1 MNKTIFCIIALFCV
15 VTATMTETEAMASIE
30 RMEKSHYG
38 KTILDT
44 IALQLEN
51 QDSADDLI
59 MMLRETEQKMFN
71 E

>member
-1 MNKTIFCIIALFCV
+1 MNKFVCLLAIVAV
-15 VTATMTETEAMASIE
+15 ATATMTETEAMASIE

-44 IALQLEN
+44 IALQLEV

>member
-1 MNKTIFCIIALFCV
+1 
-15 VTATMTETEAMASIE
+15 
-30 RMEKSHYG
+30 MEKSQYG

-44 IALQLEN
+44 IALQLEI

-59 MMLRETEQKMFN
+59 MMLRETEQKMFA

>member
-1 MNKTIFCIIALFCV
+1 
-15 VTATMTETEAMASIE
+15 MTETEAMASIE
-30 RMEKSHYG
+30 KMQKSQYG

-44 IALQLEN
+44 IALQLEV